1 MKVKLTQSELKRQRD
16 ALRQY
21 ERYLPT
27 LQLKKQLVQL
37 EIVHQ
42 ESALRERE
50 ASLSQ
55 KKEAA
60 EGWSGLLVEAPG
72 IRQWLI
78 PGKVIT
84 GKKNVA
90 GINLSVFE
98 GVDFEPAEYDLFLA
112 PLWLDKGLEALRDMV
127 SLREEM
133 RVIGEGISIL
143 RHELRIT
150 TQRVNLFEKVKI
162 PETKE
167 AIRLIKIAIGDQM
180 TGAIGRSK
188 IAKKKIEEGNSRG
201 VEV

>member
-42 ESALRERE
+42 GGALRERE
-50 ASLSQ
+50 ASLSGM
-55 KKEAA
+55 KEEA
-60 EGWSGLLVEAPG
+60 ENWSGLLVEVPG

-78 PGKVIT
+78 PGRVIT

-90 GINLSVFE
+90 GIDLPVFE
-98 GVDFEPAEYDLFLA
+98 RLDFEPAEYDLFLA
-112 PLWLDKGLEALRDMV
+112 PLWLDKGLEALREMV

-162 PETKE
+162 PESKE

-180 TGAIGRSK
+180 TSAIGRSK
-188 IAKKKIEEGNSRG
+188 IAKKKIGEASGEG
-201 VEV
+201 VAV